1 MTSGQRLHLICRT
14 LLLPLRDPSFGNR
27 DLLVQKTKCYRDFL
41 ERSGQESKLYRA
53 YVNQRN
59 ALIERLCQDTSP
71 QRLDEVQQ
79 MLEMFYGDPL
89 LYEQLTQAQN
99 LDRFYLRRIA
109 EISDSFVTL
118 RDGRPALR
126 FWTRAEQADL
136 FGAHTG
142 LHKAELWN
150 TLVRLS
156 TPDLWIAAYYINI
169 GAEDVHVLSHVSD
182 ELLLADQVLMK
193 KLSVGFAET
202 HMHFNAGLDYQALW
216 ELVSDVTALQHS
228 HGQLERYGSHLETLL
243 KAGMLRLFLASYLL
257 YHAPGQDF
265 QAYCKACLPETMAGT
280 HDILAVLQAGIQAGP
295 AAHDQCVRYFQHFET
310 NTRLLKRQMDI
321 APLDRNEYRMRF
333 DLLSRS
339 VFSAYYPLNTSC
351 DILLFWM
358 GLRHVGQGG
367 CPQFCR
373 ALLQYIRWK
382 NYFFESI
389 HQWEGIHGLRRF
401 RSFYQ
406 RAAGAVY
413 SMHSQDHDR
422 LSHMAAYAAFRS
434 QSRTPYLKRMEMK
447 INPPE
452 PSTLEVS
459 RNDSRT
465 LMKNKIARQVWIMLD
480 AYIQFIRES
489 LQDTRFPRQT
499 DEQKLTRLH
508 QTDAVSFPTPGI
520 LYHFTKPDL
529 LRSSFGRICW
539 AAPDSQKANSPHYI
553 ETLRQ
558 QSMMFCDVLHEMI
571 LNIPHLGDY
580 IVGLDAASE
589 ELNIEPWVYAP
600 VFRYARSRRNTYPRQ
615 LCTRMPIPNLGLT
628 YHVGEEFRHLV
639 SGLRVTDEVL
649 EHFGF
654 KAGDRLGHAISLQAD
669 PLLWQ
674 QENQVCSLP
683 TLEYLENLLWLWN
696 LKNTEPELEL
706 IADVGKRI
714 LETAESLY
722 GKIDRLTPYLLWSA
736 YQKKFSPLDP
746 THILHAYNTCEQCMY
761 RPLSMQP
768 AGICPLSHAE
778 QSGDWTIERLL
789 LTHFCPRYLER
800 YRKPLFVQVPRDEV
814 QLLRQLQRILK
825 KKAGQL
831 GITIEV
837 NPTSN
842 ASIGAI
848 PGIFEHPILRLNNR
862 GLALP
867 DQEEQHLAISIN
879 SDDPLVFHTSVENEI
894 SYIYYKITDMG
905 YCREDVLNWVD
916 QVRRCGME
924 SSFIRR
930 VKPPGVLLREL
941 QTICDALQQ
950 QYLHGR
956 APV

>member
-14 LLLPLRDPSFGNR
+14 LLLPFYDPSFGNR
-27 DLLVQKTKCYRDFL
+27 DLLMQKAKCYRNFL
-41 ERSGQESKLYRA
+41 ERGGQEGALYRD
-53 YVNQRN
+53 YVKKRN
-59 ALIERLCQDTSP
+59 ALIEHLCVDTSP

-79 MLEMFYGDPL
+79 MLELFYGDSL
-89 LYEQLTQAQN
+89 LYEQLTQAKV
-99 LDRFYLRRIA
+99 LDHFYLKRIM

-126 FWTRAEQADL
+126 FWTHTEQRDL

-156 TPDLWIAAYYINI
+156 TPDLWIAAYYIN
-169 GAEDVHVLSHVSD
+169 ANFDDVHVLSHVSD

-193 KLSVGFAET
+193 KLSAGFAET
-202 HMHFNAGLDYQALW
+202 HMHFHAGLDYQALW

-228 HGQLERYGSHLETLL
+228 HKQLAQYGSHLETLL
-243 KAGMLRLFLASYLL
+243 MAGMLRLFLASYLL
-257 YHAPGQDF
+257 YHAPNQDF
-265 QAYCKACLPETMAGT
+265 WAYCQACLPKSIPSSQ
-280 HDILAVLQAGIQAGP
+280 DILGVLQAGIQAGST
-295 AAHDQCVRYFQHFET
+295 AHSKCTQYFHHFET
-310 NTRLLKRQMDI
+310 NTRILKQQMKI
-321 APLDRNEYRMRF
+321 APLEQDGYGLRF

-339 VFSAYYPLNTSC
+339 IFREYYSLNTSC

-358 GLRHVGQGG
+358 GLRHSRQEN

-382 NYFFESI
+382 NHFFQTI

-401 RSFYQ
+401 RSFYK

-422 LSHMAAYAAFRS
+422 LSHMAAYATFRS
-434 QSRTPYLKRMEMK
+434 QSRMPYLKRMEFK
-447 INPPE
+447 INPPA
-452 PSTLEVS
+452 PSIPITAQTDYRIL
-459 RNDSRT
+459 
-465 LMKNKIARQVWIMLD
+465 LKNEIARQVWIMLD
-480 AYIQFIRES
+480 AYIQFVHES
-489 LQDTRFPRQT
+489 LQNDRFLQESETEKLKRLYQT
-499 DEQKLTRLH
+499 NSI
-508 QTDAVSFPTPGI
+508 SFPTPGI

-529 LRSSFGRICW
+529 LRSSFGRTCW
-539 AAPDSQKANSPHYI
+539 AASDSQKAQSPYYV

-558 QSMMFCDVLHEMI
+558 QSMIFCDVLHEMI
-571 LNIPHLGDY
+571 LDVPHLGEY

-600 VFRYARSRRNTYPRQ
+600 VFRYARNRRNTHPRQ
-615 LCTRMPIPNLGLT
+615 LYTQSPIPNLGLT
-628 YHVGEEFRHLV
+628 YHVGEEFRHLI
-639 SGLRVTDEVL
+639 SGLRVTDEVM
-649 EHFGF
+649 EHFGL

-696 LKNTEPELEL
+696 LKNTESGLEVMV
-706 IADVGKRI
+706 DVDKRI
-714 LETAESLY
+714 LETAQPLY
-722 GKIDRLTPYLLWSA
+722 GKTEHLTPYLLWCA
-736 YQKKFSPLDP
+736 YQKKFSQLSVEDIS
-746 THILHAYNTCEQCMY
+746 HSYDVCEHCIY
-761 RPLSMQP
+761 RPESEKVP
-768 AGICPLSHAE
+768 HVCPLSHAE
-778 QSGDWTIERLL
+778 QSGDWTVERLL

-800 YRKPLFVQVPRDEV
+800 YRKPIFVQVPRDEV
-814 QLLRQLQRILK
+814 QLLRQIQQILK
-825 KKAGQL
+825 KKTGQL

-842 ASIGAI
+842 TSIGAI
-848 PGIFEHPILRLNNR
+848 PGLFEHPILRLNNR
-862 GLALP
+862 GLTLP
-867 DQEEQHLAISIN
+867 DQEEQHLSISIN

-905 YCREDVLNWVD
+905 YCREDVLNWID

-924 SSFIRR
+924 SSFIRHE
-930 VKPPGVLLREL
+930 KPPDILLREL
-941 QTICDALQQ
+941 QNICDTLRQ